1 MRRNIL
7 RSARIALSVV
17 LLLALVP
24 VIAAAPAADAQQ
36 VSHGTPYIVR
46 TGDSWTVIANIF
58 GVSAD
63 RLIDFNGLR
72 NRPDILFV
80 GEVVHIPIDVGFTA
94 SSTGPFF
101 YTVVAGDSVQSIM
114 DSFEIDKTAFLT
126 ANALI
131 SDSVALTA
139 ESVLLVPAG
148 PHRVVA
154 DAGETLASIAARY
167 STTVDRLLIFNPHLA
182 SAAALFPGA
191 SVFIPIQ
198 YNITAASTTSA
209 TNTTTT
215 APTSILPAVSVGTK
229 LTSAITAVDGTTEY
243 VVQIGD
249 TWSRIERKFGVSAAI
264 LIHLNGLR
272 TRPDLLRVGETIV
285 IPISLGFTPSF
296 VNAFLYLVQAGDT
309 LQGLIN
315 TFEIYRSSLLAANGL
330 SSALDNNSPLTAG
343 ETLLIP
349 AGTHRTTV
357 KRLETLKIIADR
369 YSTTISNLL
378 MFNSHLEE
386 PPRADQN
393 VFIPTQLDAAFIAA
407 SGLSVPATSTTT
419 STDSSITTTTTT
431 TTSIADPGGPLT
443 IRWVAVRSV
452 RLDPDFPAEKGKI
465 IATLALEFRGGVAP
479 FTFLHE
485 GVETSYKGPFVR
497 TDNGIEYTDIDFELK
512 VVCGGPIV
520 ASVELRSP
528 DGQTAT
534 HPYFV
539 ATTCPS

>member
-7 RSARIALSVV
+7 RSAWIALSAV

-24 VIAAAPAADAQQ
+24 ITAAAPASDVQQ
-36 VSHGTPYIVR
+36 VSQGTPYIVR
-46 TGDSWTVIANIF
+46 SGDSWTVIANIF

-80 GEVVHIPIDVGFTA
+80 GEVIHIPIDVGFTA

-101 YTVVAGDSVQSIM
+101 YTVVAGDSVQSIV

-139 ESVLLVPAG
+139 GSVLLVPAG

-154 DAGETLASIAARY
+154 AAGETLASIAARY
-167 STTVDRLLIFNPHLA
+167 STTVDRLLLFNPHLA

-209 TNTTTT
+209 TSTT
-215 APTSILPAVSVGTK
+215 ATVPTSILPAVSIGTK

-243 VVQIGD
+243 VVQNGD

-264 LIHLNGLR
+264 LIDLNGLR

-296 VNAFLYLVQAGDT
+296 VNVFLYLVQAGDT

-315 TFEIYRSSLLAANGL
+315 TFEIDRSSLLAANGL

-357 KRLETLKIIADR
+357 KTFETLKIIADR

-378 MFNSHLEE
+378 RFNSHLEE
-386 PPRADQN
+386 LLLEGQN
-393 VFIPTQLDAAFIAA
+393 VFIPTQLDAVFIAA
-407 SGLSVPATSTTT
+407 PDLSVPATSTTT
-419 STDSSITTTTTT
+419 STDSSSTTTTT

-452 RLDPDFPAEKGKI
+452 RLDPDFPAEDGKI

-485 GVETSYKGPFVR
+485 GVETSYAGPFVR
-497 TDNGIEYTDIDFELK
+497 TDNAIEYTDIDFDLK

-520 ASVELRSP
+520 ASAELRSS